1 MPKWKV
7 RAWYSVPRWKE
18 IEVDAPDE
26 RTAYKMGEALVEN
39 EDTSSWQEWSDAEV
53 QVDVRAIY
61 RSAKAQED

>member
-39 EDTSSWQEWSDAEV
+39 EDTRSWQEWSDAEV

-61 RSAKAQED
+61 RSARKQED